1 MPYIKQEQRPLLKE
15 LVRAN
20 RQYPEWRSPEENL
33 YIREMIDLW
42 LKVLTKDN
50 PAKLDGCLNFIFS
63 TMLKRT
69 QRTYCLRKGKRFY
82 NSLDKPTAKFI
93 REIIF
98 EHFERRRQGY
108 DLYER
113 VIGLLTCMEYEFE
126 RRGWSLGRP
135 DIKQWF
141 KNEIKY
147 WKRRLA
153 YYEDEK
159 IKQNGDLP

>member
-1 MPYIKQEQRPLLKE
+1 MPYIKRQQRPLLKE
-15 LVRAN
+15 LLRAV

-50 PAKLDGCLNFIFS
+50 PEKLDGCLNFIFS
-63 TMLKRT
+63 TMIKKT

-82 NSLDKPTAKFI
+82 NSLNKPIANFI
-93 REIIF
+93 RDLLF
-98 EHFERRRQGY
+98 VHFERNRKSY
-108 DLYER
+108 ALYER
-113 VIGLLTCMEYEFE
+113 TIGLLTCMECEFE
-126 RRGWSLGRP
+126 RRGWSLERP

-147 WKRRLA
+147 WKHRLA
-153 YYEDEK
+153 DYEDEK
-159 IKQNGDLP
+159 ITQNGDI